1 MQRYTRFMGVFLC
14 LFIFLCSVISVIASE
29 IIIDTSHSSDGYFSV
44 CYSTSE
50 SQRIK
55 IGVTYDK
62 NTTYYDYT
70 AGDTLS
76 YAFIQGDGRYTI
88 TVYVNVKKTYYQVVS
103 QKTINVKLNNK
114 LAPYLASTYEIEF
127 ADDDIVRQTAHD
139 ICNGIS
145 SEKKKIATIRNYVRN
160 NIIYDYNFAKDV
172 LNGTIKNYHPKAS
185 DTLKNKKGICYD
197 YAVLFAAMCRSQA
210 IPCDIRKGYYDGEY
224 HAWDRVYYDGSWHD
238 IDPTIL
244 QNNVSIKR

>member
-1 MQRYTRFMGVFLC
+1 MQRYTRFMGLFLC
-14 LFIFLCSVISVIASE
+14 LIIFLCPAISAASE
-29 IIIDTSHSSDGYFSV
+29 IIIDTSHASDGYFSV
-44 CYSTSE
+44 CYSAPG

-55 IGVTYDK
+55 VGITFGKDTA
-62 NTTYYDYT
+62 YYDYT

-76 YAFIQGDGRYTI
+76 YAFTQGDGKYTI
-88 TVYVNVKKTYYQVVS
+88 TVYENVKPTYYQVVS

-127 ADDDIVRQTAHD
+127 ADDDIVGQTAHE
-139 ICNGIS
+139 ICDGILN
-145 SEKKKIATIRNYVRN
+145 EKKKIATIYNYVKN
-160 NIIYDYNFAKDV
+160 NIVYDYNFAESV
-172 LNGTIKNYHPKAS
+172 SNGIIKNYHPKAS

-210 IPCDIRKGYYDGEY
+210 IPCDIRKGYYGGEY

-244 QNNVSIKR
+244 QNNESLKR